1 MRLPT
6 NQTCREAPS
15 TSYSCSRCSIVPRL
29 TPRLQSKSHRKQR
42 AAPCCSSGHEDFQ
55 TQEAWNRL
63 ELITRYLR
71 SRLTHVLEQTSFHTW
86 SPAHQAFGLLIKT
99 ACRKLAVAISE
110 ENYPLAAQLSS
121 EKQSLSQDLPPVSQY
136 TFHQLQE
143 LQKGLET
150 GDVAQQYLAVRK
162 LGADHIKQTGC
173 SAPGTTACLH
183 TLHRA
188 HMLIC
193 CVTSLFFMQEALAT
207 SLPCHT
213 CLFA

>member
-6 NQTCREAPS
+6 NQICREAPS
-15 TSYSCSRCSIVPRL
+15 TSYSRCPTVPRII
-29 TPRLQSKSHRKQR
+29 PRLQSKSHRRQR
-42 AAPCCSSGHEDFQ
+42 AASCCSSSHEDFQ
-55 TQEAWNRL
+55 TQEAWNHL
-63 ELITRYLR
+63 ELITRYIRL
-71 SRLTHVLEQTSFHTW
+71 RLTHVLEQRSFHTW
-86 SPAHQAFGLLIKT
+86 SPGHQAVGLLIKT

-136 TFHQLQE
+136 TFHQLQK

-162 LGADHIKQTGC
+162 LGADHIKQTDC
-173 SAPGTTACLH
+173 SVPGTTACLH
-183 TLHRA
+183 TLHQA

-193 CVTSLFFMQEALAT
+193 CVTCLLFMQGALAT

-213 CLFA
+213 CLLA